1 MIEQQPSRTA
11 FAAASH
17 RAAHQ
22 VFEAGRVF
30 SDPLALT
37 ILGLDEAT
45 VRRDMGDGAGRGMRL
60 FIAARTRFAEEKLAE
75 GMAQRGVS
83 QLVVLGAGLD
93 TFAYRSALAARLAMF
108 EVDFSA
114 TQAWK
119 QRRLRETGINPPANL
134 RYAPVDFERDNLVDR
149 LAEAG
154 FDLARRSYFLWL
166 GVVPYLTRE
175 AIMVTL
181 AAVGALPGGAE
192 IAFDYSNPVEDR
204 ALTAEQRAAQDAL
217 AARVAAAGEPFLSF
231 FETADLHAELRAR
244 GFAAITDLGP
254 RAVIADLVQSHA
266 APANPEA
273 LHAIPER
280 GGRLLHAAT

>member
-11 FAAASH
+11 FAAATH

-22 VFEAGRVF
+22 VFEAGRIF

-45 VRRDMGDGAGRGMRL
+45 VRRDMGDGAGRRMRL

-108 EVDFSA
+108 EVDFPA

-119 QRRLRETGINPPANL
+119 QRRLRETGINPAANL

-154 FDLARRSYFLWL
+154 FDPARRSYFLWL

-175 AIMVTL
+175 AIMATL

-204 ALTAEQRAAQDAL
+204 ALTAEQRAVRDAL

-231 FETADLHAELRAR
+231 FETAELHAELRAR

-254 RAVIADLVQSHA
+254 RAVIADLVQPHA

-273 LHAIPER
+273 VRAIPER
-280 GGRLLHAAT
+280 GGHLLHAAT